1 MKLITQKHTFIHA
14 SISFIKI
21 LQQRKYL
28 EALYILIY
36 LKYIVDTQLC
46 DFYLETIRIQFT
58 LWVIYLKYFY
68 NGKKYLQFKLLYYLL
83 S

>member
-46 DFYLETIRIQFT
+46 DFYLEKFT